1 MNLVARKVGG
11 WLSRYLSKENKS
23 ASIGTPTN
31 IDAVRQCVR
40 PGDVILVEGN
50 TKFSTAIK
58 YLTQSTWS
66 HTTLYV
72 GTITVDGKTYHD
84 QLVEADVSKGII
96 HSNLSELKG
105 YHVRICRPVGLN
117 EVDIKVL
124 RDYAV
129 SRLGGSYDLRNIFDL
144 VRYLVPVLPF
154 PAAHRRKLL
163 AFGSGE
169 PTKAICSTLVA
180 EVFEQVRYPILPK
193 QNKKHHFTQR
203 DHSLFTPR
211 DFDVSPYFKIIKPT
225 VEAGFDFKTFEWA
238 SKRAS

>member
-1 MNLVARKVGG
+1 MNFVARKVGG
-11 WLSRYLSKENKS
+11 WLSRYLSKENKN

-31 IDAVRQCVR
+31 IDAVRQCVQ

-66 HTTLYV
+66 HTTLYL
-72 GTITVDGKTYHD
+72 GTISVHGITYHD
-84 QLVEADVSKGII
+84 QLIEADVSKGII
-96 HSNLSELKG
+96 HCNLSELKG
-105 YHVRICRPVGLN
+105 YHTRICRPVGLSAE
-117 EVDIKVL
+117 EVNLL

-129 SRLGGSYDLRNIFDL
+129 SKLGGSYDLRNVFDL
-144 VRYLVPVLPF
+144 VRYLIPILPF

-180 EVFEQVRYPILPK
+180 EVFGQVRYPILPTI
-193 QNKKHHFTQR
+193 NKKHHLSQR

-225 VEAGFDFKTFEWA
+225 VELGFNFRNFEWA
-238 SKRAS
+238 SKPA

>member
-1 MNLVARKVGG
+1 MNFVARSVGG
-11 WLSRYLSKENKS
+11 WLSRYLSKENKK
-23 ASIGTPTN
+23 ATIGTPTN

-40 PGDVILVEGN
+40 PGDVVLVEGN

-66 HTTLYV
+66 HTTLYL
-72 GTITVDGKTYHD
+72 GTITVNGKTYHD
-84 QLVEADVSKGII
+84 QLIEADVSKGII

-105 YHVRICRPVGLN
+105 YHTRICRPVGLN
-117 EVDIKVL
+117 DDEVNRL

-129 SRLGGSYDLRNIFDL
+129 SKLGGSYDLRNVFDL
-144 VRYLVPVLPF
+144 ARYLVPVLPF
-154 PAAHRRKLL
+154 PAEHRRKLL

-180 EVFEQVRYPILPK
+180 EVFEQVRYPILPTI
-193 QNKKHHFTQR
+193 NKKHHLSQR

-211 DFDVSPYFKIIKPT
+211 DFDVSPYFKVIKPT
-225 VEAGFDFKTFEWA
+225 VELGFDFRTFEWV
-238 SKRAS
+238 SKPA

>member
-1 MNLVARKVGG
+1 MNFVARKVGG
-11 WLSRYLSKENKS
+11 WLSHYLSKENKK

-31 IDAVRQCVR
+31 IDAVRLCVR
-40 PGDVILVEGN
+40 PGDVVLVEGN

-72 GTITVDGKTYHD
+72 GTITVNGKTYHD
-84 QLVEADVSKGII
+84 QLIEADVSKGII

-105 YHVRICRPVGLN
+105 YHTRICRPIGLN
-117 EVDIKVL
+117 DTDIHSL

-129 SRLGGSYDLRNIFDL
+129 SKLGGQYDLRNVFDL

-154 PAAHRRKLL
+154 PAQHRKKLL

-180 EVFEQVRYPILPK
+180 EVFEQVRYPILPML
-193 QNKKHHFTQR
+193 NHKHRYSQR
-203 DHSLFTPR
+203 DHTLFTPR

-225 VEAGFDFKTFEWA
+225 VELGFDFRTFEWA
-238 SKRAS
+238 NKPA